1 MGIIEGV
8 LSLSD
13 DINKWK
19 DSDKKETAEGV
30 LDKSPELTL
39 DMSDDDLIKLS
50 KKWKEKWNKYYPE
63 IRKKQDENE
72 KYWLGKHFNKMLY
85 SDSKRPI
92 QDNALFEAVETF
104 LPKATSKNP
113 EPMVSADN
121 TEEGEKLSKTVQMF
135 LQYLADNLRL
145 KLRIKRAVR
154 FWALYMLGV
163 IKISWSEKKSD
174 IKLEVI
180 RPQKLILD
188 PDGYIDDD
196 MQYTGKY
203 IGEYKKDEASI
214 LKSRFPKMLVYIDE
228 ITDEQEGSEVK
239 YIEWWTN
246 EYLFWELKGKV
257 LGKVKN
263 PHFNYPQLDEQGQPV
278 IDNTTGQPVIA
289 HNHFGSPE
297 KPYIFLSV
305 FNLGKHPY
313 DETSLIE
320 QNLSNQDLLNK
331 RNKQIDKNI
340 DGMNAGW
347 VISGENSGLTKEQ
360 AAQAVDAL
368 RKGDAI
374 FIPSGTPDS
383 AVKRQVGTGLPADVY
398 NDRSQ
403 IRDRLAD
410 VFGTRGSTA
419 GGIMREKTV
428 RGKNQLTQTDDSRIG
443 GGIVEYVE
451 QFADQIFNWMVQ
463 MMYVYYDE
471 THSASVV
478 GKERTTEY
486 ISLKND
492 QLNRKITVS
501 VKEGSLIPKDQ
512 ASLAAQAENLGT
524 ARLIDPITMYD
535 RLGFPN
541 PRETAKNL
549 YLWLN
554 NPEVLFKDDP
564 EVQALEEAKAESI
577 QQQQDMEHKQAL
589 EQKHGVPVQGATNE
603 ENAV

>member
-1 MGIIEGV
+1 MGIFDALG
-8 LSLSD
+8 LSFD
-13 DINKWK
+13 VNKLK
-19 DSDKKETAEGV
+19 DSDKKETEEGV
-30 LDKSPELTL
+30 ISKVPELSL
-39 DMSDDDLIKLS
+39 DMSDEELLSLS

-63 IRKKQDENE
+63 IQQKQKENE
-72 KYWLGKHFNKMLY
+72 KYWIGKHFNKNLY
-85 SDSKRPI
+85 GENKRPI
-92 QDNALFEAVETF
+92 QDNAVFEAVETF

-121 TEEGEKLSKTVQMF
+121 TEQGEQQAKTVQMY
-135 LQYLADNLRL
+135 LQYQADTLRL

-163 IKISWSEKKSD
+163 IKISWSEKKND
-174 IKLEVI
+174 IRLEVL
-180 RPQKLILD
+180 RPHKLILD

-196 MQYTGKY
+196 MTYTGKY
-203 IGEYKKDEASI
+203 IGEYKKDEASDI
-214 LKSRFPKMLVYIDE
+214 KKKFPDKAQEIDE
-228 ITDEQEGSEVK
+228 LTESEDGSMIQ
-239 YIEWWTN
+239 YIEWWSN

-263 PHFNYPQLDEQGQPV
+263 PHYNYPAVDEQGQPI
-278 IDNTTGQPVIA
+278 IDPMTGQPQIIN
-289 HNHFGSPE
+289 NHFESPE

-313 DETSLIE
+313 DETSLVE

-340 DGMNAGW
+340 DGMNGGW

-360 AAQAVDAL
+360 SSQAVDAL

-374 FIPSGTPDS
+374 YIPSGTPDQ
-383 AVKRQVGTGLPADVY
+383 AIKRQVGTGLPADVY

-410 VFGTRGSTA
+410 IFGTRGSTA
-419 GGIMREKTV
+419 GGVMKEKTV
-428 RGKNQLTQTDDSRIG
+428 RGKNQLSQSDDARVG

-471 THSASVV
+471 PHTASVV
-478 GKERTTEY
+478 GKERTQEFIT
-486 ISLKND
+486 LKSD
-492 QLNRKITVS
+492 QLKSKMTVS

-512 ASLAAQAENLGT
+512 ASLAEQAQVLGT
-524 ARLIDPITMYD
+524 NQLIDPITMFD

-541 PRETAKNL
+541 PKETAKRL
-549 YLWLN
+549 FLWKN
-554 NPEVLFKDDP
+554 NAEILFKDDP
-564 EVQALEEAKAESI
+564 EIQALMESEAEA
-577 QQQQDMEHKQAL
+577 QQQQQIQDHAQQL
-589 EQKHGVPVQGATNE
+589 EQKHGIPIGAAPTN
-603 ENAV
+603 